1 MVKLLI
7 KNITFYLC
15 RLSLDEN
22 INSDDEIIIIVK
34 DVLNNEYKYK
44 IEFEMIKDRNIA
56 CISNIIE
63 IK

>member
-1 MVKLLI
+1 MEERIEKD
-7 KNITFYLC
+7 Y
-15 RLSLDEN
+15 EN